1 MKSNTRHTALPLL
14 FPPLDPPICPSPIL
28 SVSLPL
34 SSMPLSITFLVY
46 TPETSDFYNRTRF
59 AKLKVP
65 ASFPPEHSAA
75 PSWDRVL
82 ISSLLPHHTD
92 TAKHNCNEKCL
103 TQTTI
108 MYRIFQKYIQITQ
121 LHSKAWW
128 SVTWI
133 DYLSNCRNKLSRTG
147 TCLIGNMNQI
157 KHLFSWIRMLLHT
170 MSQKPSY
177 KQTQAAITTDHIR
190 TLLPP
195 YQSTVRQ
202 RELVS
207 PKWWSSAHFS
217 TFWVAPEAESFQ
229 WILQYTIM
237 TSKHQHRCSVYKWTY
252 CCLQSVWNLCWA
264 YLGRPC

>member
-1 MKSNTRHTALPLL
+1 MKSNTRHTALHLL

-34 SSMPLSITFLVY
+34 SCMPLSITFLVF

-75 PSWDRVL
+75 PSWDHVL
-82 ISSLLPHHTD
+82 MSSLLPHHTD

-103 TQTTI
+103 TQTT
-108 MYRIFQKYIQITQ
+108 MTCRIFQKYIQITQ
-121 LHSKAWW
+121 LHSKAWL

-147 TCLIGNMNQI
+147 TCLIGNINQT

-177 KQTQAAITTDHIR
+177 KQTQAAITTDHI
-190 TLLPP
+190 
-195 YQSTVRQ
+195 
-202 RELVS
+202 
-207 PKWWSSAHFS
+207 
-217 TFWVAPEAESFQ
+217 
-229 WILQYTIM
+229 
-237 TSKHQHRCSVYKWTY
+237 
-252 CCLQSVWNLCWA
+252 
-264 YLGRPC
+264 